1 MTMKHQN
8 RRTHI
13 RSKSCGGTWARRSV
27 ALLAAT
33 LLFNQHAFA
42 AEMLARAGYAER
54 PLSLTKGTLR
64 IDLAPADFGYMDF
77 GELNDGRSTV
87 SVSDYPGGGPS
98 VYTGAGVSLGV
109 VKDLEVGA
117 LLFPIPIHPDFDFGN
132 MEAYVRYQITHGVF
146 QLGAQATVQ
155 IPTGGRFGA
164 GLGLP
169 MRIAASDLVRLDTGF
184 EFEFMAEPGQVHLD
198 IPLAIAFD
206 IDDAFF
212 IGPRTGARF
221 PAFNDFQMPLG
232 MFLGGQIADVVE
244 LSSSFTFYNFVNTY
258 TDRTV
263 DVRYWD
269 LMFGVAVFLDVY

>member
-1 MTMKHQN
+1 L
-8 RRTHI
+8 I
-13 RSKSCGGTWARRSV
+13 ASSF
-27 ALLAAT
+27 LLSEPAC
-33 LLFNQHAFA
+33 A
-42 AEMLARAGYAER
+42 AEMLEQAGYAER

-64 IDLAPADFGYMDF
+64 IDLAPPDFGYMDF

-87 SVSDYPGGGPS
+87 SVGDYPGGGPS
-98 VYTGAGVSLGV
+98 VYTGAGVSLVV

-117 LLFPIPIHPDFDFGN
+117 LLFPIPVHPDFDFGN
-132 MEAYVRYQITHGVF
+132 MEAYVRYQITHGTF
-146 QLGAQATVQ
+146 QLGAQAAVQ

-184 EFEFMAEPGQVHLD
+184 EFEFMADPGQVHLD

-206 IDDAFF
+206 IDDVFF

-221 PAFNDFQMPLG
+221 PAFRDFQMPLG

-244 LSSSFTFYNFVNTY
+244 LSSSFTFWNFVNTY

>member
-1 MTMKHQN
+1 MWAT
-8 RRTHI
+8 T
-13 RSKSCGGTWARRSV
+13 RSGAV
-27 ALLAAT
+27 LLGCS
-33 LLFNQHAFA
+33 LLTTPTFA
-42 AEMLARAGYAER
+42 AEMLQQGGYAER

-64 IDLAPADFGYMDF
+64 IDLAPPDFGYMDF

-87 SVSDYPGGGPS
+87 SVGGYPGGGPS

-109 VKDLEVGA
+109 VDNLEVGA

-132 MEAYVRYQITHGVF
+132 MEAYVRYQITHGTF
-146 QLGAQATVQ
+146 QLGAQAAVQ
-155 IPTGGRFGA
+155 IPTAGRFGA

-169 MRIAASDLVRLDTGF
+169 MRVAASDVVRLDTGL
-184 EFEFMAEPGQVHLD
+184 EFEFMVDPGQVHLD

-206 IDDAFF
+206 IDDVFF

-221 PAFNDFQMPLG
+221 PAFRDFQMPLG

-244 LSSSFTFYNFVNTY
+244 LSSSFTFYNFINTY